1 MLLSFWGISLGMT
14 GLVLFYRVL
23 GWCKGRMVLF
33 NWGPGMGKDG
43 MVLFYWG
50 RGWGVRVGWDF

>member
-1 MLLSFWGISLGMT
+1 MNGVLLSFWGISLGMT

-50 RGWGVRVGWDF
+50 TG